1 MVIMKKKSI
10 VIVSYKIPY
19 PAIQGGAIAQFFFL
33 EKLVSIH
40 DVTFCTI
47 VNNECQRQNLI
58 QLQKKI
64 PKLKVVYHD
73 QIIANRFESILLNKI
88 LIKSVSFTKKLHLYL
103 KKRQLK
109 IESNTPKR
117 TTEIDSSF
125 SFTDESFLF
134 FFNDLLANNSFTHI
148 QLEFYETIALLPFL
162 PYTTKKIVIHHEI
175 RSKKNSLVTVL
186 NTDYQKYVTNAL
198 KIIETS
204 FLNIADQIVVFN
216 ENDKQFLQEL
226 GDKVVVSPFG
236 IPDSIIEKKKA
247 SSFFDKF
254 IFLGGENHYPNKE
267 GIEWFLDT
275 IFIPNLKKIDWP
287 FYIIGEWSSTTI
299 NKYKA
304 CNKIIFTG
312 FAPTLSPYLDSS
324 ILICPII
331 SGSGI
336 RTKILQSFANRIPV
350 MATPFA
356 SEGLHGNK
364 NRIEHLIHFETANDF
379 IMKLDQ
385 LRSDHHNIETIANKG
400 FDYYD
405 YFFSEKELF
414 QKRFS
419 IYN

>member
-1 MVIMKKKSI
+1 MTKKSI

-19 PAIQGGAIAQFFFL
+19 PASHGGAIAQFFFL

-40 DVTFCTI
+40 DVTLCTI
-47 VNNECQRQNLI
+47 VNNEYQRQNLI
-58 QLQKKI
+58 QLQKMI

-73 QIIANRFESILLNKI
+73 QIIVNRFKSVLLNTILL
-88 LIKSVSFTKKLHLYL
+88 KSVSFTKKLHLYL
-103 KKRQLK
+103 KKRELK
-109 IESNTPKR
+109 IESDSLKIAAI
-117 TTEIDSSF
+117 IDNSF

-134 FFNDLLANNSFTHI
+134 FFNDLLAHNSFTHI
-148 QLEFYETIALLPFL
+148 QLEFYETISLLPFL
-162 PYTTKKIVIHHEI
+162 PDSSKKIVIHHEI

-186 NTDYQKYVTNAL
+186 NTDYHKYVTSAL

-204 FLNIADQIVVFN
+204 FLKIADQIVVFN

-236 IPDSIIEKKKA
+236 IPESIIEKKKA
-247 SSFFDKF
+247 SNSFDKF
-254 IFLGGENHYPNKE
+254 IFIGSENHFPNKE
-267 GIEWFLDT
+267 GVEWFLDNV
-275 IFIPNLKKIDWP
+275 FIPNLKKIDWP
-287 FYIIGEWSSTTI
+287 FYIIGVWSSTTI

-312 FAPTLSPYLDSS
+312 FAPTLSPYLDNS
-324 ILICPII
+324 ILLCPII

-356 SEGLHGNK
+356 SEGLYENK
-364 NRIEHLIHFETANDF
+364 NRIEHLIHFETTNEF
-379 IMKLDQ
+379 ITEFDQ
-385 LRSDHHNIETIANKG
+385 LRSDHYNIETIANKG

-405 YFFSEKELF
+405 CFFSEKELF